1 MKNKYK
7 ESWVEELLN
16 LLLLLWFFFLIIRAG
31 VSNNMNSFWI
41 IIGLVLYAI
50 FWVLVKI
57 YKKL

>member
-16 LLLLLWFFFLIIRAG
+16 SLLLLWFFFLIFRAG
-31 VSNNMNSFWI
+31 VSNNMNSFWMM
-41 IIGLVLYAI
+41 IGLVLYAI
-50 FWVLVKI
+50 FWILVKI